1 MAKTR
6 LAAGC
11 RACAG
16 RKKPNR
22 QQQNYLSNDMR
33 GGTLIS
39 LANLQQTRRN
49 LEFYIRTFEQFQI
62 FRWNKELSVH
72 VAANQSKNFYGHAT
86 MSK

>member
-6 LAAGC
+6 LAAGR

-16 RKKPNR
+16 PKKPNR

-33 GGTLIS
+33 GGT

-49 LEFYIRTFEQFQI
+49 LEFYIRTFEQFQR

-72 VAANQSKNFYGHAT
+72 VAANQSENFYGHAT